1 VIEWAPSD
9 WGIDPLRRRLAIL
22 LLLPG
27 LASCSA
33 AKDPLEDLAAGER
46 GRVVRVLDGDA
57 LVLDTGQ
64 SVRLV
69 GIEAPAAPYRD
80 RSGDAGHEEAKRIL
94 EDMVLGRE
102 VELRYGGLTR
112 DRYDRALAHVVTTDA
127 LGPRL
132 WLNAEMV
139 RKGGARVRVY
149 PDTAAANAPLLALE
163 SNARE
168 DQRGL
173 WADGVWPI
181 HDAAALPA
189 NAERFQLVEGL
200 AGSMTGSEERFAVCD
215 ISVRDSQLVLE
226 IQKAA
231 AELCQLPE
239 GTRLRAR
246 GFIRDGRLEIT
257 HPLNLEKL
265 DP

>member
-1 VIEWAPSD
+1 MGMRVGREF
-9 WGIDPLRRRLAIL
+9 AIAGL
-22 LLLPG
+22 LVG
-27 LASCSA
+27 LAACSA
-33 AKDPLEDLAAGER
+33 AKDPLDELAVGER

-69 GIEAPAAPYRD
+69 GVEAPAAPYRD
-80 RSGDAGHEEAKRIL
+80 REGDAGFEEAKRIL

-139 RKGGARVRVY
+139 KKGGARVRVY
-149 PDTAAANAPLLALE
+149 PDTATANAPLLALE
-163 SNARE
+163 AAART
-168 DQRGL
+168 DGRGL
-173 WADGVWPI
+173 WDDGVWPI
-181 HDAAALPA
+181 HNAAALPPE
-189 NAERFQLVEGL
+189 AERFQIVEGV
-200 AGSMTGSEERFAVCD
+200 AGAMQGSEERFAVCD
-215 ISVRDSQLVLE
+215 VALQGSPLILE
-226 IQKAA
+226 IGKSA

-239 GTRLRAR
+239 GAKIRAR
-246 GFIRDGRLEIT
+246 GFLRDGRLEIS

-265 DP
+265 D

>member
-1 VIEWAPSD
+1 MWR
-9 WGIDPLRRRLAIL
+9 GIAFISLMA
-22 LLLPG
+22 G
-27 LASCSA
+27 LAACTA
-33 AKDPLEDLAAGER
+33 AKDPLEELAAGEH

-80 RSGDAGHEEAKRIL
+80 REGDAGYEEAKRIL

-139 RKGGARVRVY
+139 KKGAARVRVY
-149 PDTAAANAPLLALE
+149 PDTAAANAPLIALE
-163 SNARE
+163 VAARE
-168 DQRGL
+168 DRRGL
-173 WADGVWPI
+173 WDDGVWPI
-181 HDAAALPA
+181 HDAAALPVS
-189 NAERFQLVEGL
+189 AERFQLVEGI
-200 AGSMTGSEERFAVCD
+200 AGDMQSSKDRFAVCEVALRG
-215 ISVRDSQLVLE
+215 SALVLE
-226 IQKAA
+226 IDKAA

-239 GTRLRAR
+239 GTHIRAR
-246 GFIRDGRLEIT
+246 GFLRDGRLEVS
-257 HPLNLEKL
+257 HPLNVERLE
-265 DP
+265 D

>member
-1 VIEWAPSD
+1 MRRSYLIFGFLALAAACKGAE
-9 WGIDPLRRRLAIL
+9 DPLA
-22 LLLPG
+22 P
-27 LASCSA
+27 
-33 AKDPLEDLAAGER
+33 LAAGER

-69 GIEAPAAPYRD
+69 GIEAPAAPYRN
-80 RSGDAGHEEAKRIL
+80 REGEPGYEEAKRLL

-139 RKGGARVRVY
+139 KKGGARVRVY
-149 PDTAAANAPLLALE
+149 PDTAAANAPLLAME
-163 SNARE
+163 AKARE
-168 DQRGL
+168 EGRGL
-173 WADGVWPI
+173 WKNGQWVI
-181 HDAAALPA
+181 HDAAHLPDTA
-189 NAERFQLVEGL
+189 DRFQLVEGIA
-200 AGSMTGSEERFAVCD
+200 AGMQGSEERFAVCE
-215 ISVRDSQLVLE
+215 IALSGSALILE
-226 IQKAA
+226 VQKAA

-246 GFIRDGRLEIT
+246 GFLRDGRLEIT
-257 HPLNLEKL
+257 HALNLERL
-265 DP
+265 AD

>member
-1 VIEWAPSD
+1 M
-9 WGIDPLRRRLAIL
+9 RQRLAIL
-22 LLLPG
+22 LLLPC
-27 LASCSA
+27 LCACSS
-33 AKDPLEDLAAGER
+33 AKDPLEELVTGER

-80 RSGDAGHEEAKRIL
+80 RAGDAGYEEAKRLL

-132 WLNAEMV
+132 WLNAEMI

-163 SNARE
+163 ASARQ
-168 DQRGL
+168 DRRGL
-173 WADGVWPI
+173 WDDGVWPI
-181 HDAAALPA
+181 HDAADLPVS
-189 NAERFQLVEGL
+189 AERFQLVEAI
-200 AGSMTGSEERFAVCD
+200 AGDMTSSRERFAVCD
-215 ISVRDSQLVLE
+215 VALQGSSLVLE
-226 IQKAA
+226 IDKAA

-246 GFIRDGRLEIT
+246 GFLRDGRLEIT

>member
-1 VIEWAPSD
+1 VRKGGLIL
-9 WGIDPLRRRLAIL
+9 GL
-22 LLLPG
+22 LLG
-27 LASCSA
+27 LAACSA
-33 AKDPLEDLAAGER
+33 AKDPLDELAAGER

-80 RSGDAGHEEAKRIL
+80 REGEAGHTEAKRIL

-139 RKGGARVRVY
+139 KKGAARVRVY
-149 PDTAAANAPLLALE
+149 PDTAAANAPLVELE
-163 SNARE
+163 SKARA
-168 DQRGL
+168 DARGL
-173 WADGVWPI
+173 WEDGIWPI
-181 HDAAALPA
+181 HDATSLPE
-189 NAERFQLVEGL
+189 NAERFQLVEGI
-200 AGSMTGSEERFAVCD
+200 AGSMSGSDERFAVCD
-215 ISVRDSQLVLE
+215 VTLRDSSLILE
-226 IQKAA
+226 IGKSA

-239 GTRLRAR
+239 GTRVRVR
-246 GFIRDGRLEIT
+246 GFLRDGRLEIT
-257 HPLNLEKL
+257 HPLNLERL
-265 DP
+265 D

>member
-1 VIEWAPSD
+1 M
-9 WGIDPLRRRLAIL
+9 RQRLAIL
-22 LLLPG
+22 LMLPG
-27 LASCSA
+27 LSACSS
-33 AKDPLEDLAAGER
+33 AKDPLDDLAVGER

-80 RSGDAGHEEAKRIL
+80 RAGDAGYDEAKRIL

-132 WLNAEMV
+132 WLNAEMI

-163 SNARE
+163 ANARQ
-168 DQRGL
+168 DRRGL
-173 WADGVWPI
+173 WDDGVWPI
-181 HDAAALPA
+181 HDAADLPTS
-189 NAERFQLVEGL
+189 AERFQLVEAI
-200 AGSMTGSEERFAVCD
+200 AGDMTSSRERFAVCD
-215 ISVRDSQLVLE
+215 VALQGSSLVLE
-226 IQKAA
+226 IDKAA

-246 GFIRDGRLEIT
+246 GFLRDGRLEIT

>member
-1 VIEWAPSD
+1 M
-9 WGIDPLRRRLAIL
+9 
-22 LLLPG
+22 LPG
-27 LASCSA
+27 LAACSS
-33 AKDPLEDLAAGER
+33 AKDPLEELAVGER

-57 LVLDTGQ
+57 IVLDTGQ

-80 RSGDAGHEEAKRIL
+80 REGDAGHGEAKRIL

-127 LGPRL
+127 LGPRV

-163 SNARE
+163 TSAR
-168 DQRGL
+168 DDRRGL
-173 WADGVWPI
+173 WDDGAWSI
-181 HDAAALPA
+181 HNAAELPESA
-189 NAERFQLVEGL
+189 QRFELAEGF

-215 ISVRDSQLVLE
+215 ITLGDTDLILE
-226 IQKAA
+226 VQKTA

-239 GTRLRAR
+239 GTPVGER
-246 GFIRDGRLEIT
+246 GFLRYGRLEIS
-257 HPLNLEKL
+257 HPLNLETL

>member
-1 VIEWAPSD
+1 MS
-9 WGIDPLRRRLAIL
+9 LAARDG
-22 LLLPG
+22 P
-27 LASCSA
+27 
-33 AKDPLEDLAAGER
+33 KDPLEDLVAGER

-69 GIEAPAAPYRD
+69 GIEARVAPYRD
-80 RSGDAGHEEAKRIL
+80 RTGDAGYEKAKRIL

-112 DRYDRALAHVVTTDA
+112 DRYDPALAHVVTTDA

-132 WLNAEMV
+132 WLNAEMI
-139 RKGGARVRVY
+139 KNGGARVRVY
-149 PDTAAANAPLLALE
+149 PDTPAANAPLIEFEAK
-163 SNARE
+163 ARE
-168 DQRGL
+168 DRRGL
-173 WADGVWPI
+173 WDDGVWPI
-181 HDAAALPA
+181 HDAAAIPVSA
-189 NAERFQLVEGL
+189 DRFQIVEGL
-200 AGSMTGSEERFAVCD
+200 AGDMTGSRERFAVCD
-215 ISVRDSQLVLE
+215 VTIRHSSLILE

-239 GTRLRAR
+239 GTRIPAR
-246 GFIRDGRLEIT
+246 GFLRDGRLEIT

>member
-1 VIEWAPSD
+1 MAHRSACTLVAIT
-9 WGIDPLRRRLAIL
+9 LA
-22 LLLPG
+22 
-27 LASCSA
+27 ACSA
-33 AKDPLEDLAAGER
+33 PKDPLEDLAAGER

-69 GIEAPAAPYRD
+69 GIEAPAAPYRN
-80 RSGDAGHEEAKRIL
+80 REGEPGYETSKRLL

-139 RKGGARVRVY
+139 KKGGARVRVY
-149 PDTAAANAPLLALE
+149 PDTAAANAPLLGLE
-163 SNARE
+163 AAARTE
-168 DQRGL
+168 GRGL
-173 WADGVWPI
+173 WKEGAWPI
-181 HDAAALPA
+181 HDAARMPEDAA
-189 NAERFQLVEGL
+189 RFQIVEGI
-200 AGSMTGSEERFAVCD
+200 AGVMKGSDERFAVCEVSLKD
-215 ISVRDSQLVLE
+215 AMLILE
-226 IQKAA
+226 IQRAA
-231 AELCQLPE
+231 AELCQLPQ

-246 GFIRDGRLEIT
+246 GYLKDGRLEIS
-257 HPLNLEKL
+257 HPLNLERL
-265 DP
+265 GD

>member
-1 VIEWAPSD
+1 VRRASAVIGLVVALAACGAP
-9 WGIDPLRRRLAIL
+9 
-22 LLLPG
+22 
-27 LASCSA
+27 
-33 AKDPLEDLAAGER
+33 KDPLDELAVGER

-64 SVRLV
+64 SVRMV

-80 RSGDAGHEEAKRIL
+80 REGDTGYEKSKRIL

-149 PDTAAANAPLLALE
+149 PDTAAANDPLLDLE
-163 SNARE
+163 TKARAE
-168 DQRGL
+168 SRGL
-173 WADGVWPI
+173 WADGVWTI

-189 NAERFQLVEGL
+189 DAERFQLVEGI
-200 AGSMTGSEERFAVCD
+200 AGGMKGSDERFAVCD
-215 ISVRDSQLVLE
+215 LSLKGSNLILE
-226 IQKAA
+226 FQKAA
-231 AELCQLPE
+231 AELCQLPD
-239 GTRLRAR
+239 GTRIRAR
-246 GFIRDGRLEIT
+246 GFLRDGRLEVS
-257 HPLNLEKL
+257 HPLNLEIL
-265 DP
+265 EAPP

>member
-1 VIEWAPSD
+1 MGPQGDQRGVHF
-9 WGIDPLRRRLAIL
+9 RLAIL
-22 LLLPG
+22 GLVLG
-27 LASCSA
+27 LAACGA
-33 AKDPLEDLAAGER
+33 AKDPLAELAAGEK
-46 GRVVRVLDGDA
+46 GRVVRVFDGDA

-80 RSGDAGHEEAKRIL
+80 REGDAGHEEAKRIL

-149 PDTAAANAPLLALE
+149 PDTAAANAPLIALE
-163 SNARE
+163 KAARE
-168 DQRGL
+168 DRRGL
-173 WADGVWPI
+173 WNKGVWTI
-181 HDAAALPA
+181 HDAATLPPSA
-189 NAERFQLVEGL
+189 TRFQMVEGISGRMS
-200 AGSMTGSEERFAVCD
+200 GSDEKYAVCD
-215 ISVRDSQLVLE
+215 ITLEGASLVLQ
-226 IQKAA
+226 IGKAA

-239 GTRLRAR
+239 GTPIRAR
-246 GFIRDGRLEIT
+246 GFLRDGRLDIT
-257 HPLNLEKL
+257 HPLNLERL
-265 DP
+265 EN

>member
-1 VIEWAPSD
+1 GHWD
-9 WGIDPLRRRLAIL
+9 GGKRRRVRRSLAIL
-22 LLLPG
+22 IGLTG
-27 LASCSA
+27 LAACSA
-33 AKDPLEDLAAGER
+33 ARDPLADLATGEH

-80 RSGDAGHEEAKRIL
+80 REGDAGYEEAKRL
-94 EDMVLGRE
+94 LDDMALGRE

-132 WLNAEMV
+132 WLNAEMI

-149 PDTAAANAPLLALE
+149 PDTATANEPLLALE
-163 SNARE
+163 SAARAGG
-168 DQRGL
+168 RGL
-173 WADGVWPI
+173 WGKGVWPI
-181 HDAAALPA
+181 HNAASLPGDAG
-189 NAERFQLVEGL
+189 RFLLVEGVS
-200 AGSMTGSEERFAVCD
+200 GDMQSSDERFAVCD
-215 ISVRDSQLVLE
+215 VSMQGSALVLE
-226 IQKAA
+226 VQKAA

-239 GTRLRAR
+239 GARARAR
-246 GFIRDGRLEIT
+246 GFLRDGRLEIS

-265 DP
+265 EN